1 MVAAN
6 RVHGMP
12 GGAPRRS
19 GTPPAAPRFG
29 ARIAVIA
36 VLPLAVVVG
45 VLWVEDALKLGSSF
59 LVTALTITILAVTGL
74 LVIGLKDL
82 RAAQART
89 AAAMDRAVAAEAAQ
103 HTRADELAR
112 VLRASESLALTGEG
126 QVDYLGVLEAIT
138 PEGATSFL
146 VRVEDEDEARVVAA
160 HGPMA
165 ASVVGIRRAMA
176 GSESRLGEDGIP
188 IATFSA
194 SGRNRGVGVPREHMA
209 GAAAEI
215 EAGLSI
221 RLIDHGGTFLGWL
234 HMVDHRGERI
244 LEPGFV
250 SLAQLVANQVGVA
263 MENNALLARV
273 RLQLTE
279 VQRVQQQLVQASKLG
294 AVGEL
299 AGAVAHEVNNPLT
312 GILGY
317 AELLM
322 DELPADDPR
331 HDEAVVIR
339 DEAFRA
345 RSIVKALLEFARPR
359 QPQRIPTDL
368 NDLARSTVEL
378 VRFRASGA
386 GVTIVAEYGD
396 LPCLS
401 IDADAF
407 RQVLLNLFGNAID
420 AMPRGGT
427 LRVATV
433 VDARCARIVVSDEGI
448 GMDEEPR
455 ARIFSPFFS
464 TRTGGSGGNG
474 LGLSVSLQTVES
486 HGGTIEVE
494 STPGRGSTF
503 TVSLPKSSEVVE
515 SAAADG
521 DTDSPAAPLA
531 AAPAPASIYD
541 SVESRR
547 GDLVATGSGS
557 AGNRSRSNGSEAV

>member
-6 RVHGMP
+6 RMQGMP
-12 GGAPRRS
+12 GDAPRRS
-19 GTPPAAPRFG
+19 GTPPVDPGFR
-29 ARIAVIA
+29 ARVAVTA

-45 VLWVEDALKLGSSF
+45 VLAVEDALKLGSSF
-59 LVTALTITILAVTGL
+59 VVTALTIAIVLVTGL
-74 LVIGLKDL
+74 LMIGLKDL

-89 AAAMDRAVAAEAAQ
+89 TTAMDRAVAAEAAQ

-112 VLRASESLALTGEG
+112 VLRASESLALTVEG

-146 VRVEDEDEARVVAA
+146 VRVEDEAEARVVAA

-165 ASVVGIRRAMA
+165 ASVVGILRAIA
-176 GSESRLGEDGIP
+176 GPESRVGEDGSP
-188 IATFSA
+188 IAMFSA
-194 SGRNRGVGVPREHMA
+194 SGRNRGIGVPQEHMA

-221 RLIDHGGTFLGWL
+221 RLTDHGGTFLGWL

-273 RLQLTE
+273 RCQLAE

-312 GILGY
+312 GILGF

-359 QPQRIPTDL
+359 QPQRIPTNL
-368 NDLARSTVEL
+368 NDLAGSTLEL

-386 GVTIVAEYGD
+386 GVKIVAECGD
-396 LPCLS
+396 LPRLN

-407 RQVLLNLFGNAID
+407 SQVLLNLFGNALD

-427 LRVATV
+427 LRVATL
-433 VDARCARIVVSDEGI
+433 VDAESVRIVVSDDGV
-448 GMDEEPR
+448 GMDER
-455 ARIFSPFFS
+455 TRGRIFAPFFS
-464 TRTGGSGGNG
+464 TKTGGSGGNG

-494 STPGRGSTF
+494 SAPGRGSTF
-503 TVSLPKSSEVVE
+503 TVSLPITSQVVE
-515 SAAADG
+515 SATSPG
-521 DTDSPAAPLA
+521 HTDSPAAAL
-531 AAPAPASIYD
+531 D
-541 SVESRR
+541 
-547 GDLVATGSGS
+547 
-557 AGNRSRSNGSEAV
+557 NRSPSKGSEAA

>member
-6 RVHGMP
+6 RVHDMP
-12 GGAPRRS
+12 GDAPHRS
-19 GTPPAAPRFG
+19 GTPTAAPGFG
-29 ARIAVIA
+29 ARVAVVA

-45 VLWVEDALKLGSSF
+45 MLAVEDALRPGGSF
-59 LVTALTITILAVTGL
+59 LATALTVGILVITGL
-74 LVIGLKDL
+74 IVIGLRDL
-82 RAAQART
+82 RTAQVRT
-89 AAAMDRAVAAEAAQ
+89 ATAMDRAAAAEAAQ
-103 HTRADELAR
+103 RTRANELAR
-112 VLRASESLALTGEG
+112 ALRASESLAPTGEG
-126 QVDYLGVLEAIT
+126 QVDYLGVLEAST

-146 VRVEDEDEARVVAA
+146 VRVEEGAEARVVAA

-165 ASVVGIRRAMA
+165 ASVVGIGRAIA
-176 GSESRLGEDGIP
+176 GPASRLGEDGSP
-188 IATFSA
+188 VVMFSA
-194 SGRNRGVGVPREHMA
+194 SGRNRGVDVPREHMA

-221 RLIDHGGTFLGWL
+221 RLIDHGGTGLGWL

-244 LEPGFV
+244 LEPAFV
-250 SLAQLVANQVGVA
+250 SLAQLVANQVAVA

-273 RLQLTE
+273 RLQLAE
-279 VQRVQQQLVQASKLG
+279 VQRVQQQLVQASKPG

-322 DELPADDPR
+322 EELPADDPR
-331 HDEAVVIR
+331 RDEVVVIR

-359 QPQRIPTDL
+359 QPQRTPTNLDDL
-368 NDLARSTVEL
+368 VRSTLEL

-386 GVTIVAEYGD
+386 GVRIVAEYGD
-396 LPCLS
+396 LPHLD

-407 RQVLLNLFGNAID
+407 RQVLLNLFGNAVD

-433 VDARCARIVVSDEGI
+433 VDPEYARIVVSDEGV
-448 GMDEEPR
+448 GMDER
-455 ARIFSPFFS
+455 TRGRIFAPFFS
-464 TRTGGSGGNG
+464 TRIGGTGGNG

-494 STPGRGSTF
+494 SAPGRGSTF
-503 TVSLPKSSEVVE
+503 TVSLPISSQVVE
-515 SAAADG
+515 SAAAAG
-521 DTDSPAAPLA
+521 HTDSPAAAPA
-531 AAPAPASIYD
+531 AAPAPAPIDD
-541 SVESRR
+541 SVESRW
-547 GDLVATGSGS
+547 GDLIATVSGN
-557 AGNRSRSNGSEAV
+557 AADRSRSNGSDAA